1 MTIPTVFNWLA
12 RFGAL
17 RGEPAAY
24 LLVLTAVF
32 LLIAWDWRA
41 GVAGL
46 MVHYLLAWLLLA
58 DMLDPR
64 LAAVKLVAGL
74 FVCLIFYWT
83 ARQVQPQPKAVE
95 QRLRL
100 GRLWLPA
107 SLPRRLILTP
117 LMLLLVLWLAQNPAY
132 ALPGVPDSLGHLTL
146 AVYGLA
152 GLGLLGMALTTDP
165 WQAGLGLLLFLT
177 GFDLFYTHL
186 DHSVLVLALL
196 AATQLL
202 AAVAVAYLTQGQRAV
217 AVAEAA

>member
-1 MTIPTVFNWLA
+1 MTIPTIFEWLA

-24 LLVLTAVF
+24 LVVLTAVII
-32 LLIAWDWRA
+32 LIAWDWRA
-41 GVAGL
+41 SLAGL
-46 MVHYLLAWLLLA
+46 LVHHLLAWLLLA

-64 LAAVKLVAGL
+64 LATVKLVAGL

-83 ARQVQPQPKAVE
+83 ARQLQQRPKPAE

-132 ALPGVPDSLGHLTL
+132 ALPGVPESLGYLPL

-152 GLGLLGMALTTDP
+152 GLGLLGMAKTTDP
-165 WQAGLGLLLFLT
+165 WEAGLGLLLFLT
-177 GFDLFYTHL
+177 GFDLFYSYL
-186 DHSVLVLALL
+186 DHSALALALL
-196 AATQLL
+196 AIIQLL
-202 AAVAVAYLTQGQRAV
+202 AAVAIAYLAQGQRPLTAV
-217 AVAEAA
+217 EA